1 MLTQR
6 SRSCRP
12 GRRARIAGA
21 LAALVLLPGGLA
33 ACSSSDGPE
42 QTLNAFLSGWRAG
55 NLDKVGF
62 IGADGAAFPA
72 EQVLSSIRSLSGQL
86 ASTPPTLKA
95 SESEP
100 KVTADVASTEI
111 SVSWALPGGTT
122 WNYRSPVRLSKG
134 EQGWRVIWE
143 PTIVHSQLTDG
154 DQLALRRLPAARAAI
169 LDNAERPLVTPRPV
183 VVIGVEPQ
191 RITAL
196 PTLVKQLNAAFA
208 SIDVSVDLK
217 DLPDRVAKAE
227 PGAFV
232 ELVTLRQPDYD
243 RIRTKIRPLAGTVF
257 RNEERALAPTRA
269 FARALLGTVD
279 PATLDDLSARPEVL
293 ATGDLVGHGG
303 LQQRYDTRLRGTAG
317 QAVVIARK
325 APDGTVT
332 DTGLYRIEPNAG
344 SPVRT
349 TLDVATQNAADKAL
363 AAEKRRSAVAAV
375 RVTDGAVLAVANGPE
390 GGGSD
395 LALTAQVPPGS
406 TFKMVSALGLLERK
420 VVTLDASVA
429 CPRTTTVEGAQFR
442 NSNSMALGRVPFRTI
457 FAKSCN
463 TAFAELAPKLGA
475 DGLSATAA
483 RLGLGVAWDMGVD
496 VYTGKVST
504 GGTAAERAAAAFGQG
519 TTLVSPLAMAGA
531 TATVARG
538 SFRQPELLREPAPA
552 QPAADGPALDAT
564 SVEAVRTAMREV
576 VTRGTATTLRDVPGE
591 PVYGKTGTAEFA
603 TGSTATHAWFV
614 GWQDDVAFAV
624 FVEKGGSGSQTAV
637 PLAERFLRNLSPTP

>member
-1 MLTQR
+1 MLIQR
-6 SRSCRP
+6 SGSCRP

-21 LAALVLLPGGLA
+21 LAALLLLPGGLA
-33 ACSSSDGPE
+33 ACTSSDGPE
-42 QTLNAFLSGWRAG
+42 QTLDAFLSGWRAG

-72 EQVLSSIRSLSGQL
+72 EQVLTSIRSLSGEL
-86 ASTPPTLKA
+86 AATPPTLKA
-95 SESEP
+95 GDNEP
-100 KVTADVASTEI
+100 TVNADVASTEI
-111 SVSWALPGGTT
+111 SVSWPLPGGTT
-122 WNYRSPVRLSKG
+122 WSYRSPVRLSKG

-154 DQLALRRLPAARAAI
+154 DRLALRRLPATRAAI
-169 LDNAERPLVTPRPV
+169 LDNTDRPLVTPRPV
-183 VVIGVEPQ
+183 VVVGVEPQ

-196 PTLVKQLNAAFA
+196 PALIKQLNAAFA

-243 RIRTKIRPLAGTVF
+243 RIRTKVRPLAGTVF

-269 FARALLGTVD
+269 FARTLLGTVD
-279 PATLDDLSARPEVL
+279 PATLDDLSARPEAL

-303 LQQRYDTRLRGTAG
+303 LQQRYDGRLRGTAG

-325 APDGTVT
+325 APDGTVA

-363 AAEKRRSAVAAV
+363 AAEKRRSAVVAV
-375 RVTDGAVLAVANGPE
+375 RVTDGAVLAVANGPD
-390 GGGSD
+390 GGTD

-406 TFKMVSALGLLERK
+406 TFKMVSALGLLEK
-420 VVTLDASVA
+420 DAVTLDAPVG

-442 NSNSMALGRVPFRTI
+442 NANSMALGRVPFRTI

-483 RLGLGVAWDMGVD
+483 QLGVGVPWDMGVD
-496 VYTGKVST
+496 VYAGKVST

-531 TATVARG
+531 TAAVARG
-538 SFRQPELLREPAPA
+538 SFRQPKLLLEPAPA
-552 QPAADGPALDAT
+552 QPAADGPAIDAT

-576 VTRGTATTLRDVPGE
+576 VTRGTAAALRDVPGK
-591 PVYGKTGTAEFA
+591 PVYGKTGTAEFE
-603 TGSTATHAWFV
+603 TGSTETHAWFV

-624 FVEKGGSGSQTAV
+624 FVEKGGSGSEVAV